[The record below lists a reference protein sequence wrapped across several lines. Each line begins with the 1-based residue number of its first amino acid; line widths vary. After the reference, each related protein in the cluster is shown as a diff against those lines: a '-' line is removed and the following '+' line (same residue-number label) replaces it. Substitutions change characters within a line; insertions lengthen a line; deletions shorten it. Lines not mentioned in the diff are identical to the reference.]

1 MMTNSDPDGWIFFYP
16 HTKPNNGFFFLFFCL
31 QLKTPF
37 GFTNKLS
44 KVPEYAHDEITLMD
58 Q

>member
-16 HTKPNNGFFFLFFCL
+16 HTKPNNGFFFFCL